1 MNAVIIDDEPQAI
14 TALALLIGQMDLP
27 CTVVATAHSAL
38 EGIKA
43 IQKHKPDLVLLDIEM
58 PHGSGFDLLEAFP
71 DRSFQVVFTTAHEQ
85 HAIRA
90 AHTHPFD
97 YLLKPVDPD
106 DLKRVLAELAAR
118 ERDHGP
124 KRIEISSLQGKV
136 FLRVKDIVRIEADG
150 GYSTV
155 YTVFGE
161 KHLASRNIGH
171 FEDLLPGEDFF
182 RCHQSH
188 LVHMGHVRAYL
199 NRDGGLLQLK
209 DGHELPLASRRHTEF
224 ERRLDRWHIRN

>member
-1 MNAVIIDDEPQAI
+1 MNVVIIDDEPQAI
-14 TALALLIGQMDLP
+14 TALELLIAQVEP
-27 CTVVATAHSAL
+27 SCSVVATGHSAL
-38 EGIKA
+38 DGIKA

-71 DRSFQVVFTTAHEQ
+71 ERSFQVVYTTAHEQ

-106 DLKRVLAELAAR
+106 DLRRVLAELAAR
-118 ERDHGP
+118 ERNHGP
-124 KRIEISSLQGKV
+124 KRIEISSLHGKV
-136 FLRVKDIVRIEADG
+136 FLLVKDIVRIEADG
-150 GYSTV
+150 GYSMVHTEQ
-155 YTVFGE
+155 GG
-161 KHLASRNIGH
+161 KHLASRNLGH
-171 FEDLLPGEDFF
+171 FEDLLPAEDFF

-199 NRDGGLLQLK
+199 NRDGGVLQLS
-209 DGHELPLASRRHTEF
+209 DGSELPLATRRHAEF
-224 ERRLDRWHIRN
+224 ERRMERLKVGS

>member
-14 TALALLIGQMDLP
+14 TALALLIGQLDLP

-71 DRSFQVVFTTAHEQ
+71 DRSFQVVYTTAHEQ

-150 GYSTV
+150 GYSTIHLSN
-155 YTVFGE
+155 GE
-161 KHLASRNIGH
+161 KHVASKSIGH
-171 FEDLLPGEDFF
+171 FEELLSKETFF
-182 RCHQSH
+182 RCHHSH
-188 LVHMGHVRAYL
+188 LINLNYVKAYL
-199 NRDGGLLQLK
+199 NQDGGMAQLRDGSTV
-209 DGHELPLASRRHTEF
+209 PVASRRNAAFLERF
-224 ERRLDRWHIRN
+224 EALT

>member
-1 MNAVIIDDEPQAI
+1 MNVVIIDDEPQAV
-14 TALALLIGQMDLP
+14 TALALLISQLDLP

-43 IQKHKPDLVLLDIEM
+43 IQKHRPDLVLLDIEM

-71 DRSFQVVFTTAHEQ
+71 DRKFQVVYTTAHEQ

-106 DLKRVLAELAAR
+106 DLKRVLTELVKRTHA
-118 ERDHGP
+118 DTP

-136 FLRVKDIVRIEADG
+136 FVNVKDIVRIEADG

-155 YTVFGE
+155 HTVQGE
-161 KHLASRNIGH
+161 KYLASRNLGH
-171 FEDLLPGEDFF
+171 FEDLLAAEDFF

-188 LVHMGHVRAYL
+188 LVHMGYVRAYL
-199 NRDGGLLQLK
+199 NRDGGVLQLS
-209 DGHELPLASRRHTEF
+209 DGSELPLATRRHAEF
-224 ERRLDRWHIRN
+224 ERRMERSKVGS